1 LKIIEPGK
9 DEPVSRE
16 VLWWDGIE
24 LAPPRP
30 KQGLISKKWETHQKK
45 EQQRISGDYTMLA
58 CLSLLFCIIMTNFW
72 KRLS

>member
-1 LKIIEPGK
+1 MKQQISLKIIEPGK

-30 KQGLISKKWETHQKK
+30 KQGLLSKKWETHQKK
-45 EQQRISGDYTMLA
+45 EQQRISGDYA
-58 CLSLLFCIIMTNFW
+58 CWFAFLHFSVSL
-72 KRLS
+72 

>member
-1 LKIIEPGK
+1 MKQQISLKILEPGK

-30 KQGLISKKWETHQKK
+30 RQGLLSKKWETHQKK
-45 EQQRISGDYTMLA
+45 EQQHISGDYACWLA
-58 CLSLLFCIIMTNFW
+58 FVYFSVSL
-72 KRLS
+72 